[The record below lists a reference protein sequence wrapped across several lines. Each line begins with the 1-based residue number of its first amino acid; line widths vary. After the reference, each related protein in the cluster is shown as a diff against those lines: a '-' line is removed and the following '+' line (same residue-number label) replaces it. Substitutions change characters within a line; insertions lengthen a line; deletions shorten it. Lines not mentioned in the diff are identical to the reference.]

1 MIITQVISI
10 VDSTTISAQLL
21 QYRASRRYKHGPHP
35 VFINPPSQPDQTGL
49 DFFGSEF
56 RTAMII
62 CEFVSGH
69 VPRGCMT
76 YLVCREMS

>member
-21 QYRASRRYKHGPHP
+21 QYRVSHRYKHGPHP
-35 VFINPPSQPDQTGL
+35 VFINHPSQPDQTEL

-56 RTAMII
+56 RIAMII
-62 CEFVSGH
+62 IGH
-69 VPRGCMT
+69 ALGLGNELKYVHKKFP
-76 YLVCREMS
+76 